1 MFTWLLWFFL
11 SGNQIKL
18 CSLNQVQRNF
28 MLEFSPQISLSK
40 FLISFIIL
48 KYLKKILSFQLSV
61 LINSLISILR
71 LNSFKT
77 QKYNFFYHCLFF
89 ITHSQCSTNEITTF
103 QQEHI
108 ALLSAFTIIYT
119 FIQTRVAYLNG
130 VAHDDRLPNKV
141 RLHSRQFLLWS
152 KIIK

>member
-1 MFTWLLWFFL
+1 MAAL
-11 SGNQIKL
+11 I
-18 CSLNQVQRNF
+18 
-28 MLEFSPQISLSK
+28 
-40 FLISFIIL
+40 FLIRQSNKTLLTEPSPKKLHVGIFPPDIAIQILDQFIIL
-48 KYLKKILSFQLSV
+48 QHLKKILSFQLSV

-77 QKYNFFYHCLFF
+77 KKYIFFYHCLFF

-141 RLHSRQFLLWS
+141 RLHSRQFLL
-152 KIIK
+152 

>member
-1 MFTWLLWFFL
+1 MAALIFLIRQSNKTLLTEPSRW
-11 SGNQIKL
+11 
-18 CSLNQVQRNF
+18 NF
-28 MLEFSPQISLSK
+28 PPQISLSK

-77 QKYNFFYHCLFF
+77 KKYIFFYHCLFF

-141 RLHSRQFLLWS
+141 RLHSRQFLL
-152 KIIK
+152 

>member
-1 MFTWLLWFFL
+1 
-11 SGNQIKL
+11 
-18 CSLNQVQRNF
+18 
-28 MLEFSPQISLSK
+28 MLEFPPQISLSK

-77 QKYNFFYHCLFF
+77 KKYIFFYHCLFF

-103 QQEHI
+103 QQKHI

-130 VAHDDRLPNKV
+130 LPMTTVYPIRLGYIPANFCCEVKLLNRSFMNFKFYIYSQIPNGK
-141 RLHSRQFLLWS
+141 LFHIL
-152 KIIK
+152 